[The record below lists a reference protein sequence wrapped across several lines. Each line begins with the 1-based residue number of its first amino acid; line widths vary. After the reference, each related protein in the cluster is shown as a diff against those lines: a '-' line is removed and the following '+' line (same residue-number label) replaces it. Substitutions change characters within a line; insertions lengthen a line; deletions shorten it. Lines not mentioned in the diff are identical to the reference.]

1 MSSTVRQSHLNL
13 ATFNCRSVK
22 SSVNEV
28 KGELNPKGSDRRP
41 TFVGQHLSVDK
52 CWLTNV
58 GGEHVTR
65 PTFVGGHLVSANK
78 CRPSDRTT
86 DICWPTKMQ

>member
-1 MSSTVRQSHLNL
+1 MTDDRHLL
-13 ATFNCRSVK
+13 ANICRS
-22 SSVNEV
+22 
-28 KGELNPKGSDRRP
+28 
-41 TFVGQHLSVDK
+41 
-52 CWLTNV
+52 TNV

-86 DICWPTKMQ
+86 DICWPTKMADSAEEDAAAAMMALQCTVSRE